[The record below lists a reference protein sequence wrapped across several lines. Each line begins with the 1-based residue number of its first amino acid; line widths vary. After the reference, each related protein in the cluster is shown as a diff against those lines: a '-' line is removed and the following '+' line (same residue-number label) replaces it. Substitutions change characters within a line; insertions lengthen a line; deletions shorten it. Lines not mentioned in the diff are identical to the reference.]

1 LRYIII
7 IIKEVLYRER
17 RGEERG
23 RGKRERKEREESY
36 KKVQSIT

>member
-17 RGEERG
+17 RGERDRER
-23 RGKRERKEREESY
+23 RGERKEGERGEL
-36 KKVQSIT
+36 